1 MNLESRDI
9 VITTPPEI
17 IIPDFQTKKEDF
29 QTKKEDF
36 QTKKE
41 DFHTKK
47 EDFHTKKEDMNRHKS
62 QILRRRQ
69 MYFYLETCFASIIIC
84 LICYF
89 YLGK

>member
-36 QTKKE
+36 Q
-41 DFHTKK
+41 TKK

>member
-29 QTKKEDF
+29 
-36 QTKKE
+36 
-41 DFHTKK
+41 HTKK
-47 EDFHTKKEDMNRHKS
+47 EDTNRHKS
-62 QILRRRQ
+62 QIIRRRQ

-84 LICYF
+84 LVCYF

>member
-1 MNLESRDI
+1 MNLENREI

-17 IIPDFQTKKEDF
+17 IIP
-29 QTKKEDF
+29 DF

-47 EDFHTKKEDMNRHKS
+47 EDFHTKKEDFHTKKEDTNRHKS
-62 QILRRRQ
+62 QIIRRRQ

-84 LICYF
+84 LVWYF